1 MVSPSLMVEIEDQTE
16 PTLYLIPTPIGNL
29 EDITLRAM
37 RILQSVDALACED
50 TRHTRK
56 IFERH
61 SLASPPVIFA
71 CHAHNEDR
79 AVGRILSLLR
89 DGKSVGL
96 TSDAG
101 APGIS
106 DPGQRAAAAAIE
118 NGYRVEA
125 LPGPSAVITA
135 LAVSGLPIPAFS
147 FLGFLPR
154 RPGRQ
159 RKVFKAFAE
168 TPTALVF
175 FESPF
180 RVGKIL
186 KIALECI
193 GNRQAAVCIE
203 LTKKFENIHRGPL
216 EDLAEKFTDL
226 KIKGEVTIV
235 IGPADRD
242 DDESDEETGNF
253 DMPIRGL

>member
-1 MVSPSLMVEIEDQTE
+1 MTE
-16 PTLYLIPTPIGNL
+16 TAENAPTLYLIPTPIGNL
-29 EDITLRAM
+29 EDISLRAL

-56 IFERH
+56 IYERH
-61 SLASPPVIFA
+61 ALTSPPIIFA

-101 APGIS
+101 APGVS
-106 DPGQRAAAAAIE
+106 DPGQRAAAAVIE
-118 NGYRVEA
+118 AGYEVIA

-135 LAVSGLPIPAFS
+135 LNVSGLPAPAFS

-159 RKVFKAFAE
+159 RKLFGAFAE
-168 TPTALVF
+168 APTAIVF

-186 KIALECI
+186 KIAHEVL
-193 GNRQAAVCIE
+193 GDRSAAVCIE
-203 LTKKFENIHRGPL
+203 LTKKFENIHRGQL
-216 EDLAEKFTDL
+216 ADLAEQFFDQ

-235 IGPADRD
+235 IAPPSRD
-242 DDESDEETGNF
+242 ERGNDEDDSPF
-253 DMPIRGL
+253 AML

>member
-1 MVSPSLMVEIEDQTE
+1 MENEEFTTE
-16 PTLYLIPTPIGNL
+16 PTLFLIPTPIGNL
-29 EDITLRAM
+29 EDISYRTVRV
-37 RILQSVDALACED
+37 LQSVDALACED

-61 SLASPPVIFA
+61 QLDSPPVIFS

-89 DGKSVGL
+89 DGKNVGL

-106 DPGQRAAAAAIE
+106 DPGQRAATAAIE

-135 LAVSGLPIPAFS
+135 LMVSGLPIPAFS

-159 RKVFKAFAE
+159 RKVFNAYAE
-168 TPTALVF
+168 TPGAIAF

-180 RVGKIL
+180 RVAKIL
-186 KIALECI
+186 KIALECL
-193 GNRQAAVCIE
+193 GDRQAAVCVE
-203 LTKKFENIHRGPL
+203 LTKKFERVHRGTIQEL
-216 EDLAEKFTDL
+216 IDQFDGV

-235 IGPADRD
+235 ISPNIDEAPIEEEDGPI
-242 DDESDEETGNF
+242 F
-253 DMPIRGL
+253 I

>member
-1 MVSPSLMVEIEDQTE
+1 MEETEFTAE
-16 PTLYLIPTPIGNL
+16 PTLFLIPTPIGNL
-29 EDITLRAM
+29 EDISYRTVK
-37 RILQSVDALACED
+37 ILQNVDALACED

-61 SLASPPVIFA
+61 KLSSPPVIFS

-89 DGKSVGL
+89 DGLNVGL

-106 DPGQRAAAAAIE
+106 DPGQRAAIAAIE

-135 LAVSGLPIPAFS
+135 LMVSGVPIPFFS

-159 RKVFKAFAE
+159 RKVFNAYAE
-168 TPTALVF
+168 TPGAIAL

-180 RVGKIL
+180 RVAKIL
-186 KIALECI
+186 KIALECL
-193 GNRQAAVCIE
+193 GDRQAAVCVE
-203 LTKKFENIHRGPL
+203 LTKKFERVHRGSIQEL
-216 EDLAEKFTDL
+216 IDQFDGQ

-235 IGPADRD
+235 IAPPAA
-242 DDESDEETGNF
+242 EVKEEVEPHPF
-253 DMPIRGL
+253 Y

>member
-1 MVSPSLMVEIEDQTE
+1 MEEKTLNEE

-29 EDITLRAM
+29 EDISYRIV
-37 RILQSVDALACED
+37 RILQQVDALACED

-56 IFERH
+56 IFERYE
-61 SLASPPVIFA
+61 LKSPSIIFA

-79 AVGRILSLLR
+79 ATGRILSLLR
-89 DGKSVGL
+89 DGMSVGL

-118 NGYRVEA
+118 EGYAVEV

-135 LAVSGLPIPAFS
+135 LTVSGLPIPSFS

-159 RKVFKAFAE
+159 RKVFNAFAE
-168 TPTALVF
+168 TPSALVF

-180 RVGKIL
+180 RVAKIL
-186 KIALECI
+186 KIAQECV
-193 GNRQAAVCIE
+193 GDRSAAVCVE
-203 LTKKFENIHRGPL
+203 LTKKFENIHRGRIS
-216 EDLAEKFTDL
+216 DLIEHFEGK

-235 IGPADRD
+235 VGPPDLEK
-242 DDESDEETGNF
+242 DEGDAREE
-253 DMPIRGL
+253 

>member
-1 MVSPSLMVEIEDQTE
+1 MEKIELTDE
-16 PTLYLIPTPIGNL
+16 PTLFLIPTPIGNL
-29 EDITLRAM
+29 EDVSYRTVKV
-37 RILQSVDALACED
+37 LQGVDALACED

-56 IFERH
+56 IYERH
-61 SLASPPVIFA
+61 ELNSPSIIFS

-89 DGKSVGL
+89 DGMNVGL

-106 DPGQRAAAAAIE
+106 DPGQRAATAAVEA
-118 NGYRVEA
+118 GYRVEA

-135 LAVSGLPIPAFS
+135 LMVSGLPIPSFS

-159 RKVFKAFAE
+159 RKVFNAYAE
-168 TPTALVF
+168 TPGAIAF

-180 RVGKIL
+180 RVTKIL
-186 KIALECI
+186 KIALECL
-193 GNRQAAVCIE
+193 GNRQVAVCVE
-203 LTKKFENIHRGPL
+203 LTKKFEKIHRGTIEEVIEEL
-216 EDLAEKFTDL
+216 DGK

-235 IGPADRD
+235 VGPPQSD
-242 DDESDEETGNF
+242 DVDEEEE
-253 DMPIRGL
+253 

>member
-1 MVSPSLMVEIEDQTE
+1 MTDITDESE

-29 EDITLRAM
+29 EDITLRSM

-61 SLASPPVIFA
+61 SLASPSIIFP

-101 APGIS
+101 APGVS
-106 DPGQRAAAAAIE
+106 DPGQRAAAAVIE
-118 NGYRVEA
+118 AGYQVVS
-125 LPGPSAVITA
+125 LPGASAVITA
-135 LAVSGLPIPAFS
+135 LTVSGLAIPAFT

-159 RKVFKAFAE
+159 RKLFAAFADA
-168 TPTALVF
+168 PSALVF

-186 KIALECI
+186 TVAHEIL
-193 GNRQAAVCIE
+193 GDRPAAVCIE

-216 EDLAEKFTDL
+216 SSLAEQFSSQ

-235 IGPADRD
+235 IGLPARD
-242 DDESDEETGNF
+242 DSDGDEAGDLK
-253 DMPIRGL
+253 GLP

>member
-1 MVSPSLMVEIEDQTE
+1 MEDMNIADE
-16 PTLYLIPTPIGNL
+16 PTLFLIPTPIGNL
-29 EDITLRAM
+29 EDLSYRTV
-37 RILQSVDALACED
+37 RILQGVDALACED

-56 IFERH
+56 IFERYE
-61 SLASPPVIFA
+61 LNSPKIIFS
-71 CHAHNEDR
+71 CHAHNEER

-89 DGKSVGL
+89 DGYSVGL

-106 DPGQRAAAAAIE
+106 DPGQRAATACIE
-118 NGYRVEA
+118 NGFRVEA

-135 LAVSGLPIPAFS
+135 LMVSGLPIPAFS

-159 RKVFKAFAE
+159 RKAFAAYAE
-168 TPTALVF
+168 TPGAIAF

-180 RVGKIL
+180 RVCKIL
-186 KIALECI
+186 KIAQEVL
-193 GNRQAAVCIE
+193 GNRKVAVCVE
-203 LTKKFENIHRGPL
+203 LTKKFEKIHRGTIEDVIQDL
-216 EDLAEKFTDL
+216 EGQ

-235 IGPADRD
+235 VGPPEDRA
-242 DDESDEETGNF
+242 DEE
-253 DMPIRGL
+253 DAED

>member
-1 MVSPSLMVEIEDQTE
+1 MTEQDEMPE

-29 EDITLRAM
+29 EDMTLRSL
-37 RILQSVDALACED
+37 RVLQSVDALACED

-61 SLASPPVIFA
+61 ELNSPPIIFS

-89 DGKSVGL
+89 DGMSVGL

-101 APGIS
+101 APGVS

-118 NGYRVEA
+118 AGYRVEA

-135 LAVSGLPIPAFS
+135 LSASGLPMASFT

-159 RKVFKAFAE
+159 RKVFNAFADA
-168 TPTALVF
+168 PSALVL

-180 RVGKIL
+180 RIVKIL
-186 KIALECI
+186 KIAHECL
-193 GNRQAAVCIE
+193 GNRPAAVCLE
-203 LTKKFENIHRGPL
+203 LTKKFENIHRGSL
-216 EDLAEKFTDL
+216 TELIEAFDGRKV
-226 KIKGEVTIV
+226 KGEVTIV
-235 IGPADRD
+235 ISPPERD
-242 DDESDEETGNF
+242 GDHLEEDSPF
-253 DMPIRGL
+253 PDIIP

>member
-1 MVSPSLMVEIEDQTE
+1 MIDDEQNGPAF
-16 PTLYLIPTPIGNL
+16 YLIPTPIGNL
-29 EDITLRAM
+29 EDISLRAL

-61 SLASPPVIFA
+61 SLSSPPIIFA

-79 AVGRILSLLR
+79 AVGRILSLLHE
-89 DGKSVGL
+89 GKSVGL

-106 DPGQRAAAAAIE
+106 DPGQRAAAAVIDA
-118 NGYRVEA
+118 GYQVVS
-125 LPGPSAVITA
+125 LPGASAVITA
-135 LAVSGLPIPAFS
+135 LTVSGLPIPAFS

-159 RKVFKAFAE
+159 RKLFSAFAE
-168 TPTALVF
+168 APTALVF

-186 KIALECI
+186 KIACETL
-193 GNRQAAVCIE
+193 GDRPAAVCIE
-203 LTKKFENIHRGPL
+203 LTKKFENIHRGRLP
-216 EDLAEKFTDL
+216 DLADQFSEQ

-235 IGPADRD
+235 IGPPSRD
-242 DDESDEETGNF
+242 DGEESDPAGPAIF
-253 DMPIRGL
+253 P

>member
-1 MVSPSLMVEIEDQTE
+1 MTTDADDDHAGPA
-16 PTLYLIPTPIGNL
+16 LYLIPTPIGNL
-29 EDITLRAM
+29 EDISLRTL

-61 SLASPPVIFA
+61 SLTSPPVIFA

-89 DGKSVGL
+89 DGKSVGI
-96 TSDAG
+96 TTDAG

-106 DPGQRAAAAAIE
+106 DPGQRAAAAVIE
-118 NGYRVEA
+118 AGYDVVA

-135 LAVSGLPIPAFS
+135 LMVSGLPVPAFT

-159 RKVFKAFAE
+159 RKLFASFAE
-168 TPTALVF
+168 IPSALVF

-186 KIALECI
+186 EVAAEVLGE
-193 GNRQAAVCIE
+193 REAAVCIE

-216 EDLAEKFTDL
+216 DELAAYFSDQ

-235 IGPADRD
+235 IGPPSRITSDADD
-242 DDESDEETGNF
+242 PQSPF
-253 DMPIRGL
+253 PMP

>member
-1 MVSPSLMVEIEDQTE
+1 MDTTETSTE
-16 PTLYLIPTPIGNL
+16 PALYLIPTPIGNL
-29 EDITLRAM
+29 EDISYRTI
-37 RILQSVDALACED
+37 RILQEVDALACED

-56 IFERH
+56 IFERYE
-61 SLASPPVIFA
+61 LQSPGIIFP

-89 DGKSVGL
+89 DGMSVGL

-106 DPGQRAAAAAIE
+106 DPGQRAAAAAIDA
-118 NGYRVEA
+118 GYHVEA

-135 LAVSGLPIPAFS
+135 LMVSGLPVPAFS

-159 RKVFKAFAE
+159 RKLFDAFAE
-168 TPTALVF
+168 TPSAIVF

-180 RVGKIL
+180 RVTKIL
-186 KIALECI
+186 KVAEECL
-193 GNRQAAVCIE
+193 GDREVAVCVE
-203 LTKKFENIHRGPL
+203 LTKKFEKIHRGSISQII
-216 EDLAEKFTDL
+216 EDLEGS

-235 IGPADRD
+235 IAPPPQKKKGGEDR
-242 DDESDEETGNF
+242 EE
-253 DMPIRGL
+253 DPIYG

>member
-1 MVSPSLMVEIEDQTE
+1 MSKQENDTDE

-29 EDITLRAM
+29 EDISYRTI
-37 RILQSVDALACED
+37 RILQEVDALACED

-56 IFERH
+56 IFERYE
-61 SLASPPVIFA
+61 LESPSIIFP

-106 DPGQRAAAAAIE
+106 DPGQRAAAAAIDA
-118 NGYRVEA
+118 GYRVDA
-125 LPGPSAVITA
+125 LPGPSAVINA
-135 LAVSGLPIPAFS
+135 LMMSGLPIPAFS

-159 RKVFKAFAE
+159 RKAFNAFAE
-168 TPTALVF
+168 TPSALVF

-186 KIALECI
+186 KVALECL
-193 GNRQAAVCIE
+193 GDRRAAVCIE
-203 LTKKFENIHRGPL
+203 LTKKFQNIERGRL
-216 EDLAEKFTDL
+216 SDLVEAFDGR

-235 IGPADRD
+235 ISPPELLDAEDAE
-242 DDESDEETGNF
+242 DE
-253 DMPIRGL
+253 

>member
-1 MVSPSLMVEIEDQTE
+1 MTDTDDNSV
-16 PTLYLIPTPIGNL
+16 PTFYLIPTPIGNL
-29 EDITLRAM
+29 EDMSLRAL
-37 RILQSVDALACED
+37 RILQSLDALACED

-61 SLASPPVIFA
+61 SLASPQIIFA

-106 DPGQRAAAAAIE
+106 DPGQRAAAAVIDA
-118 NGYRVEA
+118 GYDVVA

-135 LAVSGLPIPAFS
+135 LTVSGLPIPAFT

-159 RKVFKAFAE
+159 RKLFGAFVE
-168 TPTALVF
+168 TPSALVF

-186 KIALECI
+186 KVAHEVL
-193 GNRQAAVCIE
+193 GDRSAAVCIE
-203 LTKKFENIHRGPL
+203 LTKKFENVHRGSL
-216 EDLAEKFTDL
+216 SDLAEKFAEQ

-235 IGPADRD
+235 IAP
-242 DDESDEETGNF
+242 
-253 DMPIRGL
+253 PIRDVAVVERADGPVAMP

>member
-1 MVSPSLMVEIEDQTE
+1 MTDIPDESE

-56 IFERH
+56 IYERH
-61 SLASPPVIFA
+61 ALTSPPIIFP

-101 APGIS
+101 APGVS

-118 NGYRVEA
+118 AGYQVVS
-125 LPGPSAVITA
+125 LPGASAVITA
-135 LAVSGLPIPAFS
+135 LTVSGLPIPAFT

-159 RKVFKAFAE
+159 RKLFLAFAE
-168 TPTALVF
+168 APSALVF

-186 KIALECI
+186 AIAHEVL
-193 GNRQAAVCIE
+193 GDRPAAVCIE
-203 LTKKFENIHRGPL
+203 LTKKFESIHRGPL
-216 EDLAEKFTDL
+216 SDLSEQFSDQ

-235 IGPADRD
+235 IGP
-242 DDESDEETGNF
+242 
-253 DMPIRGL
+253 PIREDSTKGETSGLPGLP

>member
-1 MVSPSLMVEIEDQTE
+1 MEQTEEIAE

-29 EDITLRAM
+29 EDISYRII
-37 RILQSVDALACED
+37 RILQQVDALACED

-56 IFERH
+56 IFERYD
-61 SLASPPVIFA
+61 LQSPSIIFP
-71 CHAHNEDR
+71 CHAHNEER
-79 AVGRILSLLR
+79 ATGRILSLLR
-89 DGKSVGL
+89 DGLSVGL

-118 NGYRVEA
+118 QGYRVEV

-135 LAVSGLPIPAFS
+135 LTVSGLPIPAFS

-159 RKVFKAFAE
+159 KKVFRAFAD
-168 TPTALVF
+168 TPSALVF

-186 KIALECI
+186 KVALECL
-193 GNRQAAVCIE
+193 GNRKAAVCIE
-203 LTKKFENIHRGPL
+203 LTKKFENIHRGPIEEL
-216 EDLAEKFTDL
+216 IEQFDGK

-235 IGPADRD
+235 IAPPSTEKEAD
-242 DDESDEETGNF
+242 EDEE
-253 DMPIRGL
+253 

>member
-1 MVSPSLMVEIEDQTE
+1 MTE
-16 PTLYLIPTPIGNL
+16 TAENAPTFYLIPTPIGNL
-29 EDITLRAM
+29 EDISLRAL

-56 IFERH
+56 IYERH
-61 SLASPPVIFA
+61 ALTSPPIIFA

-101 APGIS
+101 APGVS
-106 DPGQRAAAAAIE
+106 DPGQRAAAAVIE
-118 NGYRVEA
+118 AGYEVIA

-135 LAVSGLPIPAFS
+135 LNVSGLPAPAFS

-159 RKVFKAFAE
+159 RKLFGAFAE
-168 TPTALVF
+168 APTAIVF

-186 KIALECI
+186 KIAHEVL
-193 GNRQAAVCIE
+193 GDRSAAVCIE
-203 LTKKFENIHRGPL
+203 LTKKFENIHRGQL
-216 EDLAEKFTDL
+216 ADLAEQFFDQ

-235 IGPADRD
+235 IAPPSRD
-242 DDESDEETGNF
+242 EGGNDEDDSPF
-253 DMPIRGL
+253 AML

>member
-1 MVSPSLMVEIEDQTE
+1 MEQDDATE

-29 EDITLRAM
+29 EDISYRTV
-37 RILQSVDALACED
+37 RILQEVDALACED

-56 IFERH
+56 IFERYE
-61 SLASPPVIFA
+61 LQSPSIIFP

-89 DGKSVGL
+89 DGMSVGL

-118 NGYRVEA
+118 AGYHVEA

-135 LAVSGLPIPAFS
+135 LMVSGLPIPAFT

-159 RKVFKAFAE
+159 RKAFEAFAE
-168 TPTALVF
+168 APSAIVF

-180 RVGKIL
+180 RVAKIL
-186 KIALECI
+186 KVAEEVLGDREV
-193 GNRQAAVCIE
+193 AVCVE
-203 LTKKFENIHRGPL
+203 LTKKFEKTFRGKISDIVA
-216 EDLAEKFTDL
+216 DLDGKKL
-226 KIKGEVTIV
+226 KGEVTIV
-235 IGPADRD
+235 ISPPPQKEKSKDEVRD
-242 DDESDEETGNF
+242 KYSL
-253 DMPIRGL
+253 I

>member
-1 MVSPSLMVEIEDQTE
+1 MDDKDNETGPA
-16 PTLYLIPTPIGNL
+16 LYLIPTPIGNL
-29 EDITLRAM
+29 EDISLRAL

-61 SLASPPVIFA
+61 ALASPPVIFA
-71 CHAHNEDR
+71 CHAHNEER
-79 AVGRILSLLR
+79 VVGRILSLLEE
-89 DGKSVGL
+89 GKSVGL
-96 TSDAG
+96 TTDAG

-106 DPGQRAAAAAIE
+106 DPGQRIAAAVIE
-118 NGYRVEA
+118 AGHEVVA

-135 LAVSGLPIPAFS
+135 LMVSGLPIPAFT

-159 RKVFKAFAE
+159 RKLFAAFAE
-168 TPTALVF
+168 TPSALVF

-186 KIALECI
+186 AIAAEML
-193 GNRQAAVCIE
+193 GDRPAAVCIE
-203 LTKKFENIHRGPL
+203 LTKKFEKIARGKL
-216 EDLAEKFTDL
+216 GDLAADFAGRT
-226 KIKGEVTIV
+226 IKGEVTIV
-235 IGPADRD
+235 IGPPPRAA
-242 DDESDEETGNF
+242 DDEDDEAE
-253 DMPIRGL
+253 PPLPPL

>member
-1 MVSPSLMVEIEDQTE
+1 MTESEEESE

-29 EDITLRAM
+29 EDISLRAM
-37 RILQSVDALACED
+37 RILQTVDALACED

-61 SLASPPVIFA
+61 QLDSPAIIFA

-101 APGIS
+101 APGVS
-106 DPGQRAAAAAIE
+106 DPGQRAATAAIE
-118 NGYRVEA
+118 AGYRVDA

-135 LAVSGLPIPAFS
+135 LNVSGLPMSSFS

-159 RKVFKAFAE
+159 RKVFNAFAE
-168 TPTALVF
+168 TPSALVF

-180 RVGKIL
+180 RVAKIL
-186 KIALECI
+186 KIALECL
-193 GNRQAAVCIE
+193 GNRRAAVCIE
-203 LTKKFENIHRGPL
+203 LTKKFENIHRAPL
-216 EDLAEKFTDL
+216 EDLIAEFTDR

-235 IGPADRD
+235 ISPPDRD
-242 DDESDEETGNF
+242 GDHIEDIPDINN
-253 DMPIRGL
+253 MIP

>member
-1 MVSPSLMVEIEDQTE
+1 MAHSDEDTE
-16 PTLYLIPTPIGNL
+16 PTLFLIPTPIGNL
-29 EDITLRAM
+29 EDISYRTI
-37 RILQSVDALACED
+37 RILQQVDALACED

-56 IFERH
+56 IFERYE
-61 SLASPPVIFA
+61 LQSPAIIFA

-79 AVGRILSLLR
+79 ATGRILSLLR
-89 DGKSVGL
+89 DGLSVGL

-118 NGYRVEA
+118 QGYRVEV

-135 LAVSGLPIPAFS
+135 LTVSGLPIPAFS

-159 RKVFKAFAE
+159 RKVFNAFAE
-168 TPTALVF
+168 TPSALVF

-186 KIALECI
+186 KIARECL
-193 GNRQAAVCIE
+193 GNREAAVCIE
-203 LTKKFENIHRGPL
+203 LTKKFENIHRNSL
-216 EDLAEKFTDL
+216 DDLIDQFDGK

-235 IGPADRD
+235 IGPPAQPGKEEV
-242 DDESDEETGNF
+242 DDE
-253 DMPIRGL
+253 

>member
-1 MVSPSLMVEIEDQTE
+1 MADQSDDSV

-29 EDITLRAM
+29 EDISLRAL

-56 IFERH
+56 IYERH
-61 SLASPPVIFA
+61 SLASPSIIFA

-106 DPGQRAAAAAIE
+106 DPGQRAAAAVIE
-118 NGYRVEA
+118 AGYDVVA

-135 LAVSGLPIPAFS
+135 LTVSGIPIPAFS

-159 RKVFKAFAE
+159 RKLFAAFAE
-168 TPTALVF
+168 TPSALVF

-186 KIALECI
+186 KIAHEVLGE
-193 GNRQAAVCIE
+193 RQAAVCIE
-203 LTKKFENIHRGPL
+203 LTKKFENIHRGAL
-216 EDLAEKFTDL
+216 GELADGFADQ

-235 IGPADRD
+235 IGPPARA
-242 DDESDEETGNF
+242 ETGG
-253 DMPIRGL
+253 DEDDGLGLFP

>member
-1 MVSPSLMVEIEDQTE
+1 MTDTEEIG
-16 PTLYLIPTPIGNL
+16 PALYLIPTPIGNL
-29 EDITLRAM
+29 EDISLRAM

-61 SLASPPVIFA
+61 SLESPSIIFA

-101 APGIS
+101 APGVS
-106 DPGQRAAAAAIE
+106 DPGQRAAAAVIE
-118 NGYRVEA
+118 AGYEVIS

-135 LAVSGLPIPAFS
+135 LTVSGIPAPAFS

-159 RKVFKAFAE
+159 RKLFNAFADV
-168 TPTALVF
+168 PTAIVF

-186 KIALECI
+186 KIAHEVL
-193 GNRQAAVCIE
+193 GDRPAAVCIE
-203 LTKKFENIHRGPL
+203 LTKKFEKIHRGQL
-216 EDLAEKFTDL
+216 ADLTEQFFEQ

-235 IGPADRD
+235 IAPPQREESGGDED
-242 DDESDEETGNF
+242 DSPYE
-253 DMPIRGL
+253 MP

>member
-1 MVSPSLMVEIEDQTE
+1 MTQTELNDE

-29 EDITLRAM
+29 EDISYRIV
-37 RILQSVDALACED
+37 RILQQVDALACED

-56 IFERH
+56 IFERYE
-61 SLASPPVIFA
+61 LKSPPIIFA

-106 DPGQRAAAAAIE
+106 DPGQRAAAAVID
-118 NGYRVEA
+118 NGYNVEV

-135 LAVSGLPIPAFS
+135 LTVSGLPIPAFS

-159 RKVFKAFAE
+159 RKAFNAFAE
-168 TPTALVF
+168 TPSAIVF

-180 RVGKIL
+180 RVAKIL
-186 KIALECI
+186 KIALESL
-193 GNRQAAVCIE
+193 GNRKAAVCIE
-203 LTKKFENIHRGPL
+203 LTKKFENIHRGSIEEL
-216 EDLAEKFTDL
+216 IEYFTDR

-235 IGPADRD
+235 VGPPELEKKKDV
-242 DDESDEETGNF
+242 E
-253 DMPIRGL
+253 IL

>member
-1 MVSPSLMVEIEDQTE
+1 MVNRLMEHKELNEE

-29 EDITLRAM
+29 EDISYRIIRTL
-37 RILQSVDALACED
+37 QQVDALACED

-56 IFERH
+56 IFERYE
-61 SLASPPVIFA
+61 LKSPPIIFA

-79 AVGRILSLLR
+79 ATGRILSLLR
-89 DGKSVGL
+89 DGMSVGL

-106 DPGQRAAAAAIE
+106 DPGQRAAAAAIAE
-118 NGYRVEA
+118 GYHVEV

-135 LAVSGLPIPAFS
+135 LTVSGFPIPAFS

-159 RKVFKAFAE
+159 RKVFNAFAD
-168 TPTALVF
+168 TPSAIVF

-186 KIALECI
+186 KIALECF
-193 GNRQAAVCIE
+193 GNRHAAVCIE
-203 LTKKFENIHRGPL
+203 LTKKFENIHRDRL
-216 EDLAEKFTDL
+216 DVLIEKFSDK

-235 IGPADRD
+235 IAPADHDLDQED
-242 DDESDEETGNF
+242 DSED
-253 DMPIRGL
+253 

>member
-1 MVSPSLMVEIEDQTE
+1 MTENDDQNE

-29 EDITLRAM
+29 EDISLRAM

-61 SLASPPVIFA
+61 QLASPQIIFA

-101 APGIS
+101 APGVS

-118 NGYRVEA
+118 NGYKVDA

-135 LAVSGLPIPAFS
+135 LMVSGLPVPAFS

-168 TPTALVF
+168 APTALVL

-180 RVGKIL
+180 RVAKIL
-186 KIALECI
+186 KIALECL
-193 GNRQAAVCIE
+193 GNREAAVCIE
-203 LTKKFENIHRGPL
+203 LTKKFENIHRQRL
-216 EDLAEKFTDL
+216 DELIEYFQEK

-235 IGPADRD
+235 IGPPEREDAPIEQED
-242 DDESDEETGNF
+242 DINN
-253 DMPIRGL
+253 MIP

>member
-1 MVSPSLMVEIEDQTE
+1 MTENDDQNE
-16 PTLYLIPTPIGNL
+16 PTLFLIPTPIGNL
-29 EDITLRAM
+29 EDISLRAM
-37 RILQSVDALACED
+37 RILQTVDALACED

-61 SLASPPVIFA
+61 QLDSPPIIFA

-101 APGIS
+101 APGVS

-118 NGYRVEA
+118 NGYKVDA

-135 LAVSGLPIPAFS
+135 LMVSGLPVPAFS

-159 RKVFKAFAE
+159 RKVFNAFAE
-168 TPTALVF
+168 APTALVF

-180 RVGKIL
+180 RVAKIL
-186 KIALECI
+186 KIALECL
-193 GNRQAAVCIE
+193 GNREAAVCIE
-203 LTKKFENIHRGPL
+203 LTKKFENIHRQRL
-216 EDLAEKFTDL
+216 ESLIENFQEK

-235 IGPADRD
+235 IGPPEREDAAIEQED
-242 DDESDEETGNF
+242 DINN
-253 DMPIRGL
+253 MIP

>member
-1 MVSPSLMVEIEDQTE
+1 MEITEFTSE
-16 PTLYLIPTPIGNL
+16 PTLFLIPTPIGNL
-29 EDITLRAM
+29 EDISYRTV
-37 RILQSVDALACED
+37 RILQNVDALACED

-61 SLASPPVIFA
+61 QLDSPPIIFS

-89 DGKSVGL
+89 DGKNVGL

-106 DPGQRAAAAAIE
+106 DPGQRAATAAIE
-118 NGYRVEA
+118 DGFRVEA

-135 LAVSGLPIPAFS
+135 LMVSGLPIPAFS

-159 RKVFKAFAE
+159 RKVFNAYAD
-168 TPTALVF
+168 TPGAIAL

-180 RVGKIL
+180 RVVKIL
-186 KIALECI
+186 KIALECL
-193 GNRQAAVCIE
+193 GDRQVAVCVE
-203 LTKKFENIHRGPL
+203 LTKKFERVHRGSIQ
-216 EDLAEKFTDL
+216 EVIEKLDGV

-235 IGPADRD
+235 IAPHRAEPELEED
-242 DDESDEETGNF
+242 D
-253 DMPIRGL
+253 PKH

>member
-1 MVSPSLMVEIEDQTE
+1 MTE
-16 PTLYLIPTPIGNL
+16 TDDNGPALYLIPTPIGNL
-29 EDITLRAM
+29 EDISLRAL
-37 RILQSVDALACED
+37 RVLQAVDALACED

-61 SLASPPVIFA
+61 GLTSPSIIFA

-101 APGIS
+101 APGVS
-106 DPGQRAAAAAIE
+106 DPGQRTAAAVIE
-118 NGYRVEA
+118 AGYEVVA

-135 LAVSGLPIPAFS
+135 LTVSGIPAPAFS

-159 RKVFKAFAE
+159 RKMFGAFADA
-168 TPTALVF
+168 PTAIVF

-186 KIALECI
+186 KIAHEMLGDRE
-193 GNRQAAVCIE
+193 AAVCIE
-203 LTKKFENIHRGPL
+203 LTKKFENIHRDQL
-216 EDLAEKFTDL
+216 ANLAEQFSEK

-235 IGPADRD
+235 IAPPQRD
-242 DDESDEETGNF
+242 DGQRDEDDSPF
-253 DMPIRGL
+253 PMP

>member
-1 MVSPSLMVEIEDQTE
+1 MEKNEPNDE
-16 PTLYLIPTPIGNL
+16 PTLFLIPTPIGNL
-29 EDITLRAM
+29 EDISYRII
-37 RILQSVDALACED
+37 RILQQVDALACED

-56 IFERH
+56 IFERYE
-61 SLASPPVIFA
+61 LNSPPIIFA

-135 LAVSGLPIPAFS
+135 LTVSGLPIPAFS

-159 RKVFKAFAE
+159 RKVFNAFGE
-168 TPTALVF
+168 TPSALVF

-180 RVGKIL
+180 RVAKIL
-186 KIALECI
+186 AIALECL
-193 GNRQAAVCIE
+193 GERQAAVCIE
-203 LTKKFENIHRGPL
+203 LTKKFENIHRGSL
-216 EDLAEKFTDL
+216 GELVDHFTDK

-235 IGPADRD
+235 IAPKEKDKKKEDDR
-242 DDESDEETGNF
+242 
-253 DMPIRGL
+253 L

>member
-1 MVSPSLMVEIEDQTE
+1 MEDTALTNE
-16 PTLYLIPTPIGNL
+16 PTLFLIPTPIGNL
-29 EDITLRAM
+29 EDISYRTI
-37 RILQSVDALACED
+37 RILQTVDALACED

-56 IFERH
+56 IFERYE
-61 SLASPPVIFA
+61 LNSPGIIFS

-89 DGKSVGL
+89 DGLNVGL

-106 DPGQRAAAAAIE
+106 DPGQRAATSAIE
-118 NGYRVEA
+118 AGYRVEA

-135 LAVSGLPIPAFS
+135 LMVSGLPIPAFS

-159 RKVFKAFAE
+159 RKVFKAYSDVPGAI
-168 TPTALVF
+168 AF

-180 RVGKIL
+180 RVTKIL
-186 KIALECI
+186 KIAHEVL
-193 GNRQAAVCIE
+193 GDRQVAVCVE
-203 LTKKFENIHRGPL
+203 LTKKFENIYRGTL
-216 EDLAEKFTDL
+216 TDVIAQTDGK

-235 IGPADRD
+235 VGPPELEAE
-242 DDESDEETGNF
+242 DEGEKPKEPLF
-253 DMPIRGL
+253 PR

>member
-1 MVSPSLMVEIEDQTE
+1 MTEIEAQTE

-29 EDITLRAM
+29 EDISLRAM

-61 SLASPPVIFA
+61 ELDSPPIIFA
-71 CHAHNEDR
+71 CHAHNEER
-79 AVGRILSLLR
+79 AISRILSLLR

-101 APGIS
+101 APGVS
-106 DPGQRAAAAAIE
+106 DPGQKAASAVIE
-118 NGYRVEA
+118 SGYKVDA

-135 LAVSGLPIPAFS
+135 LMVSGLPVPAFT

-159 RKVFKAFAE
+159 RKAFNAFAE
-168 TPTALVF
+168 APTTIVF

-180 RVGKIL
+180 RVAKIL
-186 KIALECI
+186 KIAHECL
-193 GNRQAAVCIE
+193 GNREAAVCIE
-203 LTKKFENIHRGPL
+203 LTKKFENIHRNRLEPL
-216 EDLAEKFTDL
+216 IEYFANK
-226 KIKGEVTIV
+226 KVKGEVTIV
-235 IGPADRD
+235 IGPPDRD
-242 DDESDEETGNF
+242 EELVERNDDINN
-253 DMPIRGL
+253 MIP

>member
-1 MVSPSLMVEIEDQTE
+1 MEQAEEIIE

-29 EDITLRAM
+29 EDISYRII
-37 RILQSVDALACED
+37 RILQQVDALACED

-56 IFERH
+56 IFERYD
-61 SLASPPVIFA
+61 LQSPSIIFP
-71 CHAHNEDR
+71 CHAHNEER
-79 AVGRILSLLR
+79 ATGRILSLLR
-89 DGKSVGL
+89 DGLSVGL

-118 NGYRVEA
+118 QGYRVEV

-135 LAVSGLPIPAFS
+135 LTVSGLPIPAFS

-159 RKVFKAFAE
+159 KKVFRAFAD
-168 TPTALVF
+168 TPSALVF

-180 RVGKIL
+180 RVAKIL
-186 KIALECI
+186 KVALECL
-193 GNRQAAVCIE
+193 GNREAAVCIE
-203 LTKKFENIHRGPL
+203 LTKKFENVHRGSIEEL
-216 EDLAEKFTDL
+216 IERFDGK

-235 IGPADRD
+235 VAPPST
-242 DDESDEETGNF
+242 EKETGE
-253 DMPIRGL
+253 GEG

>member
-1 MVSPSLMVEIEDQTE
+1 MTDAEDQAG
-16 PTLYLIPTPIGNL
+16 PALYLIPTPIGNL
-29 EDITLRAM
+29 EDISLRAL

-61 SLASPPVIFA
+61 GLASPPIIFA
-71 CHAHNEDR
+71 CHAHNEER

-89 DGKSVGL
+89 DGKSVGI
-96 TSDAG
+96 TTDAG

-106 DPGQRAAAAAIE
+106 DPGQRMAAAVIE
-118 NGYRVEA
+118 AGYDVVA

-135 LAVSGLPIPAFS
+135 LMVAGLPIPAFT

-159 RKVFKAFAE
+159 RKLFATFAE
-168 TPTALVF
+168 IPSALVF

-180 RVGKIL
+180 RVGKVL
-186 KIALECI
+186 SVAAEVL
-193 GNRQAAVCIE
+193 GDRPAAVCIE
-203 LTKKFENIHRGPL
+203 LTKKFENISRGPL
-216 EDLAEKFTDL
+216 TELAAQFSDRAV
-226 KIKGEVTIV
+226 KGEVTIV
-235 IGPADRD
+235 IAPPLRDAEDEDEPAPPFPMR
-242 DDESDEETGNF
+242 
-253 DMPIRGL
+253 

>member
-1 MVSPSLMVEIEDQTE
+1 MTEDDAERE

-29 EDITLRAM
+29 EDITLRTL
-37 RILQSVDALACED
+37 RLLQSVDALACED

-61 SLASPPVIFA
+61 ELASPPIIFA

-101 APGIS
+101 APGVS

-118 NGYRVEA
+118 AGYRVEA

-135 LAVSGLPIPAFS
+135 LGVSGLPMSTFS

-168 TPTALVF
+168 TPSALVF

-180 RVGKIL
+180 RVAKIL
-186 KIALECI
+186 KIALECL
-193 GNRQAAVCIE
+193 GNRRAAVCIE
-203 LTKKFENIHRGPL
+203 LTKKFENVHRAPL
-216 EDLAEKFTDL
+216 EDLIAHFDDR

-235 IGPADRD
+235 IAPPDRD
-242 DDESDEETGNF
+242 GGHIEELDDINN
-253 DMPIRGL
+253 MIP

>member
-1 MVSPSLMVEIEDQTE
+1 MTNTELGEE

-29 EDITLRAM
+29 EDVSYRII
-37 RILQSVDALACED
+37 RILQQVDALACED

-56 IFERH
+56 IYERYE
-61 SLASPPVIFA
+61 LNSPPIIFA

-106 DPGQRAAAAAIE
+106 DPGQRAAAAAVE

-135 LAVSGLPIPAFS
+135 LTVSGLPIPAFS

-159 RKVFKAFAE
+159 RKAFAAFAE
-168 TPTALVF
+168 TPSAIVF

-180 RVGKIL
+180 RVAKIL
-186 KIALECI
+186 KIALEVL

-203 LTKKFENIHRGPL
+203 LTKKFENIHRGRL
-216 EDLAEKFTDL
+216 EELIEQFTDR

-235 IGPADRD
+235 VGPPEAELKSEG
-242 DDESDEETGNF
+242 DE
-253 DMPIRGL
+253 

>member
-1 MVSPSLMVEIEDQTE
+1 MSENDPKE
-16 PTLYLIPTPIGNL
+16 PTLYLIPTPIGNM
-29 EDITLRAM
+29 EDISLRAL
-37 RILQSVDALACED
+37 RILATVDALACED

-56 IFERH
+56 IYERH
-61 SLASPPVIFA
+61 ELSSPAIIFA

-106 DPGQRAAAAAIE
+106 DPGQRAAAAALE
-118 NGYRVEA
+118 SGCEVVA

-135 LAVSGLPIPAFS
+135 LNASGFVFPAFT

-159 RKVFKAFAE
+159 RKQIRQFAE
-168 TPTALVF
+168 IPSALII

-180 RVGKIL
+180 RVAKTL
-186 KIALECI
+186 KIAAECL
-193 GNRQAAVCIE
+193 GNRQVAVCVE
-203 LTKKFENIHRGPL
+203 LTKKFERVYRGRL
-216 EDLAEKFTDL
+216 ETVCQELADMT
-226 KIKGEVTIV
+226 IKGEVTVV
-235 IGPADRD
+235 IAPPDQPEKPD
-242 DDESDEETGNF
+242 DGNF
-253 DMPIRGL
+253 PPDMMPLPPIRKN

>member
-1 MVSPSLMVEIEDQTE
+1 MENEDLTEE
-16 PTLYLIPTPIGNL
+16 PTLFLIPTPIGNL
-29 EDITLRAM
+29 EDISYRTV
-37 RILQSVDALACED
+37 RILQHVDALACED

-56 IFERH
+56 IFERYEL
-61 SLASPPVIFA
+61 SSPGIIFP

-89 DGKSVGL
+89 DGMNVGL

-106 DPGQRAAAAAIE
+106 DPGQRAATAALEA
-118 NGYRVEA
+118 GYRVEA

-135 LAVSGLPIPAFS
+135 LMMSGLPIPSFS

-159 RKVFKAFAE
+159 RKAFNAFAE
-168 TPTALVF
+168 TPGAIVF

-180 RVGKIL
+180 RVVKIL
-186 KIALECI
+186 KVALECL
-193 GNRQAAVCIE
+193 GDRKVAVCME
-203 LTKKFENIHRGPL
+203 LTKKFEKAHRGTISEVIEKL
-216 EDLAEKFTDL
+216 EDVKL
-226 KIKGEVTIV
+226 KGEVTIV
-235 IGPADRD
+235 VAPVAQEKDDTPNEPA
-242 DDESDEETGNF
+242 
-253 DMPIRGL
+253 GLSFP